1 LIDMYI
7 NLPSKNRF
15 RRPANYIS
23 TGYKTRRMAVD
34 FAIPLITDVK
44 CAKLL
49 AEAIVRKLPLDV
61 STVDSKSSHAT
72 YILPG
77 FVNIAAFTAN
87 LTEVGSMAIQDT
99 TKASLSAGFTTSLFL
114 PIAAENS
121 VSDSKSLEHAQANAA
136 GKAFSNYA
144 FGITASANNVSTLD
158 EEIQTDVKFLFLAFR
173 GKSIAI
179 SIADA
184 AAHFAAWPKDKTI
197 VTDAEGS
204 DLASV
209 LLLASL
215 HGRSI
220 HVTGVRNKD
229 DLQLISL
236 SKARQLQVTC
246 DVPIYSLFFSREQH
260 PQASSLPTKQDQDV
274 MWQNLPIIDAFSVG
288 ALPYDVQKQTSGFA
302 SALSGLEETVP
313 LLLTA
318 VAEHRL
324 TLDDIA
330 KRMHDNP
337 VAIFNLPDQA
347 HTHVEVA
354 IGRRG
359 SFISS
364 NNTPS
369 LLGGHHVS
377 AFIHR
382 VIVHGQTVFLDGSLI
397 ATPIGRDVS
406 SVTVSHGRVE
416 KLHGKVD
423 GVTAQAIDG
432 HIPPLLA
439 PAPPS
444 LMAPSLSTSVPQLL
458 QIQPHPTFHRRHILS
473 VKQFTQKD
481 LYDLFSIA
489 HEMRLQ
495 VERNGSLD
503 ILKGRVLCSLFYEA
517 STRTSASF
525 DAAMKRCGGEVI
537 QINATHSSVSKGES
551 LADTI
556 RTLGC
561 YADAI
566 VIRHPD
572 EGSSQL
578 AAKFSPVPIL
588 NGGDGIGE
596 HPTQA
601 LLDVYTIRSELGT
614 LNDRSITL
622 LGDLKNGRT
631 VHSLVTLLCLYS
643 VRLNFVSPAALKMPS
658 SVVAAARRAG
668 VHVHECENLEEVLA
682 DTDVLYVTRIQKER
696 FAIEAEWHAVKDS
709 YRIDHAVLSRAKAEM
724 IVMHPLPR
732 VNGTSNWTVY
742 TVAPTINCVQKL
754 TLRLTS
760 TLAERFTSARCA
772 TVSLYV
778 LTTWFLGS
786 L

>member
-1 LIDMYI
+1 MYI

-23 TGYKTRRMAVD
+23 KGYKTRRMAVD

-49 AEAIVRKLPLDV
+49 AEAIVRKMPLDV
-61 STVDSKSSHAT
+61 SSVDSKSSHT
-72 YILPG
+72 THVLPG
-77 FVNIAAFTAN
+77 FVNIASFVSN
-87 LTEVGSMAIQDT
+87 LTDVGSSAIQET
-99 TKASLSAGFTTSLFL
+99 TKAALSAGFTTSLFL
-114 PIAAENS
+114 PIAAETC
-121 VSDSKSLEHAQANAA
+121 VSDPASLERAQANAS
-136 GKAFSNYA
+136 GKAYSNYA
-144 FGITASANNVSTLD
+144 FGITASASNVNSLD
-158 EEIQTDVKFLFLAFR
+158 EDVLTDVKFLYLAFR
-173 GKSIAI
+173 GKSTAI
-179 SIADA
+179 SITDA
-184 AAHFAAWPKDKTI
+184 AAHFAAWPKDKII

-215 HGRSI
+215 HGRSL
-220 HVTGVRNKD
+220 HVTGVHNKD
-229 DLQLISL
+229 DLLLISL

-246 DVPIYSLFFSREQH
+246 DVPVYALFFSREQF
-260 PQASSLPTKQDQDV
+260 PNTTSLPTKQEQDII
-274 MWQNLPIIDAFSVG
+274 WQNMAIIDAFSVG
-288 ALPYDVQKQTSGFA
+288 ALPYDVQKEVRGFA
-302 SALSGLEETVP
+302 SATNGFEENVP

-318 VAEHRL
+318 VAERRL
-324 TLDDIA
+324 TMDDIV
-330 KRMHDNP
+330 KRLHDNP
-337 VAIFNLPDQA
+337 VAIFNLPDQS
-347 HTHVEVA
+347 HTHVEVT
-354 IGRRG
+354 IGRRLAFVHSDDSWSPLNG
-359 SFISS
+359 QK
-364 NNTPS
+364 
-369 LLGGHHVS
+369 VS
-377 AFIHR
+377 AFVHR
-382 VIVHGQTVFLDGSLI
+382 VIVHDQTVFLDGSLI
-397 ATPIGRDVS
+397 ATPTGRDVS
-406 SVTVSHGRVE
+406 SVTVSHGRTE
-416 KLHGKVD
+416 KVHARIDSGPTYSHND
-423 GVTAQAIDG
+423 GYMPIATTTTRSFNAATLGSVIAA
-432 HIPPLLA
+432 
-439 PAPPS
+439 APP
-444 LMAPSLSTSVPQLL
+444 P
-458 QIQPHPTFHRRHILS
+458 QIQPHPAFHRRHILS

-503 ILKGRVLCSLFYEA
+503 ILKGRVLCSIFYEA

-537 QINATHSSVSKGES
+537 QVNASHSSVSKGES
-551 LADTI
+551 IADTI

-566 VIRHPD
+566 VIRHPE

-578 AAKFSPVPIL
+578 AAKFSPVPII

-614 LNDRSITL
+614 LNGQSITL

-643 VRLNFVSPAALKMPS
+643 VRLNFVAPAALKMPS

-668 VHVHECENLEEVLA
+668 IHVHQCENLEEVLA
-682 DTDVLYVTRIQKER
+682 DTDVLYVTRVQRER
-696 FAIEAEWHAVKDS
+696 FATEAEWDAVKDS

-732 VNGTSNWTVY
+732 LNGMLSFLLNV
-742 TVAPTINCVQKL
+742 VQ
-754 TLRLTS
+754 
-760 TLAERFTSARCA
+760 C
-772 TVSLYV
+772 
-778 LTTWFLGS
+778 
-786 L
+786 